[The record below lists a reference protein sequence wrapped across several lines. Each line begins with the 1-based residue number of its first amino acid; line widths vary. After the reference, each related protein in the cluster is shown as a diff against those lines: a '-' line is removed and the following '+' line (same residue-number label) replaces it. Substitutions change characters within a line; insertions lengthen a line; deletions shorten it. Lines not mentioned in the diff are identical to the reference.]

1 MNVYQKPF
9 IPLICVRLHLSSA
22 GVTDSL
28 NMFFSFLISELQKH
42 LRFYNSVDKDR
53 LSDEIAL
60 FLEVGASSVYILC
73 RDR

>member
-9 IPLICVRLHLSSA
+9 IPLICAQLHLSSA

-42 LRFYNSVDKDR
+42 LRCYNSADKDR
-53 LSDEIAL
+53 LSDEIGF
-60 FLEVGASSVYILC
+60 FLEVGASSVYSLC
-73 RDR
+73 RAR